1 MSMNNLE
8 YNVLMK
14 QSSVPGKQ
22 LESVVPATYLVLVLS
37 LTAIITLAE
46 LVLAQLTHCISLLVL
61 VHQNIYNTLT
71 LIVSCVTRWK
81 GEEVSAEI
89 FLETKMGS
97 EIDILMTTALLHYE
111 DTGPQKARKARI
123 GGLWALGALS
133 CVFMA

>member
-89 FLETKMGS
+89 FLETKS
-97 EIDILMTTALLHYE
+97 RFEIDILMTTALSDYE
-111 DTGPQKARKARI
+111 DTALGPLKARKARI
-123 GGLWALGALS
+123 GRLW
-133 CVFMA
+133 VP

>member
-1 MSMNNLE
+1 MNNLE

-89 FLETKMGS
+89 FLETKMRS
-97 EIDILMTTALLHYE
+97 EIDILTTTAL
-111 DTGPQKARKARI
+111 
-123 GGLWALGALS
+123 
-133 CVFMA
+133 